1 MVKIHLKIAYALC
14 IPRID
19 EDLDKISI
27 EYYYPEENLR
37 VIDNEGRRLF
47 CGSEFHP
54 SGNSIDS
61 GYQTKEKNKAGKKV
75 IIDSN
80 VFEDADREQNNSVA
94 LSKNN
99 FAENIMNRR
108 EGFQNFDF
116 SNFNNIFNV
125 IREIV
130 ERE

>member
-47 CGSEFHP
+47 CGSEFYP
-54 SGNSIDS
+54 SDPCCQFRTVKLGR
-61 GYQTKEKNKAGKKV
+61 
-75 IIDSN
+75 
-80 VFEDADREQNNSVA
+80 F
-94 LSKNN
+94 
-99 FAENIMNRR
+99 
-108 EGFQNFDF
+108 
-116 SNFNNIFNV
+116 
-125 IREIV
+125 
-130 ERE
+130 